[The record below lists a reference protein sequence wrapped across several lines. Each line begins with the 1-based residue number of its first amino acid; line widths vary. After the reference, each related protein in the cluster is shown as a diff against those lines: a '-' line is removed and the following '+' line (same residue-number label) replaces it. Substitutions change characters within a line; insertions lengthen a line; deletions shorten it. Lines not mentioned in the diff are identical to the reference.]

1 MQKIDKAE
9 FMGLPYIVEVEKREG
24 RFFLVIPELSLVVSA
39 DDIATAFEALDRAKQ
54 ELFEKHQELDR
65 LADLPMPKKT
75 VARAKLKKSLMPFFI
90 KAATV
95 AVVGAMLIGAANIS
109 IIYTL
114 QTSPKK
120 LALYA
125 NRVFTKNFVA
135 EFDRLHREEM
145 TPEKKAQIR
154 AAIRSAIPILKPY
167 AQELRPLFET
177 ALEDSKS

>member
-1 MQKIDKAE
+1 ME
-9 FMGLPYIVEVEKREG
+9 LPYIVEVEKREG
-24 RFFLVIPELSLVVSA
+24 YYFLIIPELSLVVSSE
-39 DDIATAFEALDRAKQ
+39 DISTAFEELESAKCV
-54 ELFEKHQELDR
+54 LFEKHRALGR
-65 LADLPMPKKT
+65 LTDLPGPKKN
-75 VARAKLKKSLMPFFI
+75 VERAELKKNLTPFFI

-95 AVVGAMLIGAANIS
+95 ALVGAMLITAANIS

-125 NRVFTKNFVA
+125 NRVFTKNIA
-135 EFDRLHREEM
+135 KEFEKIHRNKI
-145 TPEKKAQIR
+145 TPEKEAKIR

-177 ALEDSKS
+177 ALERQQ